1 MPIITRLEPQARHP
15 DRVNVYLDG
24 AFAFGLSLDVAAGLR
39 VGRVLDETDLA
50 QLRAD
55 EDYRQAL
62 DRALG
67 QLGRRPRSR
76 QELAR
81 YLANKGVA
89 PEVVERVLA
98 RLAELELV
106 NDAAFAEW
114 WVENRGRHR
123 PRGTQALR
131 QELWAKGIGR
141 DEQTSAMD
149 GLDEDALALE
159 LALAQAHRYAG
170 QPREVFERRL
180 GGLLARRGFGHSAL
194 RRAVAAAWAAQG
206 GGVF

>member
-1 MPIITRLEPQARHP
+1 MPTITRLEAQARHP

-24 AFAFGLSLDVAAGLR
+24 AFAFGLSLDVAASLR
-39 VGRVLDETDLA
+39 VGRELDEADLA

-55 EDYRQAL
+55 EAYRRAL

-81 YLANKGVA
+81 YLAGKDVP

-98 RLAELELV
+98 RLGELELV
-106 NDAAFAEW
+106 DDAAFAEW

-123 PRGTQALR
+123 PRGAQALR
-131 QELWAKGIGR
+131 QELWAKGVGR
-141 DEQTSAMD
+141 DEQAAAMAE
-149 GLDEDALALE
+149 LDEDALALE
-159 LALAQAHRYAG
+159 VALAQAHRYAD
-170 QPREVFERRL
+170 QPQEVFERRL

-194 RRAVAAAWAAQG
+194 RRAVAAAWAARG
-206 GGVF
+206 SGVF